1 MIVKDFLEKK
11 IPKTPGI
18 YKFYNIDNEL
28 IYIGKSKNLNNR
40 IRSYFTNIKNQSR
53 KQESRPRFRET
64 QSNSGNRGARNCNK
78 N

>member
-40 IRSYFTNIKNQSR
+40 IRSYFTNIKNQSS
-53 KQESRPRFRET
+53 KTSKMIKEIFCISLFCESLLFLI
-64 QSNSGNRGARNCNK
+64 
-78 N
+78 